1 MNKVHVIPNMIKD
14 GALSAAKK
22 VCGYFCANG
31 YEVCIDKELKDELAH
46 ALPQSVE
53 YLDEDSCY
61 EKCDFIAAIGGDGTL
76 LHAAP
81 KAAEYK
87 KPIIGI
93 NNGKLG
99 FMTELSAADELHVL
113 SDIKDGTYFIE
124 ERMLLDVSVI
134 DADGTQTVSETLL
147 NDVVVTK
154 GAISRIV
161 DISVY
166 VDGQTTMSFRGDGI
180 IVSTPTGSTGYSLSA
195 GGPIIEPKAKCI
207 AVTPIC
213 PHALSIKSFVLD
225 SGREIVIETGE
236 KSESGYIS
244 IDGNDHI
251 ELAKGGKVVIKKSEK
266 TLAMIRI
273 TKQGFY
279 DRINGKLVKEVL

>member
-1 MNKVHVIPNMIKD
+1 
-14 GALSAAKK
+14 
-22 VCGYFCANG
+22 
-31 YEVCIDKELKDELAH
+31 
-46 ALPQSVE
+46 
-53 YLDEDSCY
+53 
-61 EKCDFIAAIGGDGTL
+61 
-76 LHAAP
+76 
-81 KAAEYK
+81 
-87 KPIIGI
+87 
-93 NNGKLG
+93 
-99 FMTELSAADELHVL
+99 MTELSAADELHVL

-134 DADGTQTVSETLL
+134 DADGAQTVSETLL

-244 IDGNDHI
+244 IDGNDEKSVFVCVGSFLLGKREENAYHAGG
-251 ELAKGGKVVIKKSEK
+251 LGKSLFCGAKKC
-266 TLAMIRI
+266 A
-273 TKQGFY
+273 
-279 DRINGKLVKEVL
+279 

>member
-1 MNKVHVIPNMIKD
+1 
-14 GALSAAKK
+14 
-22 VCGYFCANG
+22 
-31 YEVCIDKELKDELAH
+31 
-46 ALPQSVE
+46 
-53 YLDEDSCY
+53 
-61 EKCDFIAAIGGDGTL
+61 
-76 LHAAP
+76 
-81 KAAEYK
+81 
-87 KPIIGI
+87 
-93 NNGKLG
+93 
-99 FMTELSAADELHVL
+99 MTELSAADELHVL
-113 SDIKDGTYFIE
+113 SAIKDGTYFIE

-134 DADGTQTVSETLL
+134 DADGAQTVSETLL

-279 DRINGKLVKEVL
+279 DRINGKLVNFPFIFYCIMVFHSLNDENIVLIIFSLKCSAATSDDLHLRKILLHQRILLLFRWNLNLN